1 MVEPY
6 RAAVTAYHEANHG
19 LPRRLIVEIVIVR
32 CVMSTQP
39 LIPYTLFVG
48 VDIAA
53 ATATAVWQLGDA
65 SPSRPLTFDQ
75 TAAGMR
81 AFQNQLSATA
91 VQPAQTLIV
100 MEATG
105 SYGMTL
111 ATTLHAADYAVAVI
125 NPAQAH
131 AFAKALLKRVKTDP
145 IDAPTLTRLA
155 AMLHPAP
162 WEPPPA
168 IYHELVQ
175 RLGQRNDLMTVR
187 QQFRNQLHA
196 LVQHPVVVASVR
208 QRLETLITTLTDEIV
223 VLEAEIAPVLT
234 QDATWAAAAERL
246 QSIPGVG
253 LLTASW
259 MIVLT
264 LNFRLCPRA
273 DAAAAYAGLA
283 PNDYR
288 SGTSVQKRACI
299 GHTGNRRVRTALY
312 LATLS
317 GTQHNPILRA
327 MYDRLRAAGK
337 PMKVARCAVARTLVR
352 IAWAVVT
359 KEHVFD
365 PTHHHVAGLPVVR
378 GTA

>member
-1 MVEPY
+1 
-6 RAAVTAYHEANHG
+6 
-19 LPRRLIVEIVIVR
+19 
-32 CVMSTQP
+32 MSTQP
-39 LIPYTLFVG
+39 LLPYTLFVG

-53 ATATAVWQLGDA
+53 ATATAVWQRGDA

-81 AFQNQLSATA
+81 TFQNRLSATA
-91 VQPAQTLIV
+91 VLPAQTLIV

-105 SYGMTL
+105 SYWMTL
-111 ATTLHAADYAVAVI
+111 AATLHAAGYAVAVI

-145 IDAPTLTRLA
+145 IDAHTLTRLA
-155 AMLHPAP
+155 AMLQPAP
-162 WEPPPA
+162 WSPPPA
-168 IYHELVQ
+168 VYHELAQ
-175 RLGQRNDLMTVR
+175 RLGQRDDLMTVR

-196 LVQHPVVVASVR
+196 LVQHPVVVASVQ
-208 QRLETLITTLTDEIV
+208 QRLEALITTLTEDIV
-223 VLEAEIAPVLT
+223 VLEAEITPVLT

-246 QSIPGVG
+246 QSIPGIG

-259 MIVLT
+259 LIVLT
-264 LNFRLCPRA
+264 LNFSLCPSA

-283 PNDYR
+283 PNAYQ
-288 SGTSVQKRACI
+288 SGSSVQKRACI
-299 GHTGNRRVRTALY
+299 GHTGNRRLRTALY

-317 GTQHNPILRA
+317 GTQHNPILKA

-337 PMKVARCAVARTLVR
+337 PMKVARCAVARKLVR

-365 PTHHHVAGLPVVR
+365 PAYRTAGVCPVPIVA
-378 GTA
+378 